1 MRYLLWRKNF
11 KILGGCVNI
20 NYEACNS
27 ILNWLENNCPLNEID
42 YLSKLDAIRLAEQVL
57 KSRDSNV
64 LSFSEILVNFASDKT
79 QNDPY
84 QLKRLYENSDNLM
97 LLLKE
102 IQQSDFVNKTLDYV
116 KGFFP
121 KEFVFS
127 EDINI
132 YFTFNGWIW
141 GDAQFLNYEIKDEK
155 IVLNDLGK
163 MSTLFFN
170 LSCFYKENNKLEDI
184 LNTFRGVFAHELF
197 HCYFDEYNKF
207 YNKKLYL
214 EDKNYIY
221 YLMLNEGIA
230 HHITYQ
236 LICGN
241 NIQFLD
247 KYFSRAVEKF
257 NLEMIDYDLFSEDEY
272 KNFIENGTSGENK
285 FISFTGFHIINEIY
299 KRSGVEGL
307 NNLIIEDLS
316 SFIDLSKNN

>member
-1 MRYLLWRKNF
+1 MRYLLWRKNY
-11 KILGGCVNI
+11 KILGGYVNI
-20 NYEACNS
+20 NYEACNC
-27 ILNWLENNCPLNEID
+27 ILNWLEKDCPLNEID

-57 KSRDSNV
+57 KSTDNTISN
-64 LSFSEILVNFASDKT
+64 FSEILVDFASDKT
-79 QNDPY
+79 RNDPY
-84 QLKRLYENSDNLM
+84 QLKRLYENVDNLR
-97 LLLKE
+97 LLLKK
-102 IQQSDFVNKTLDYV
+102 IQQSDFVNEMLDYV

-141 GDAQFLNYEIKDEK
+141 GDAQFLNYEIKDEQ
-155 IVLNDLGK
+155 IVLNDLGE

-170 LSCFYKENNKLEDI
+170 LSCFYKENNKFEDI

-214 EDKNYIY
+214 VDKNYIY

-241 NIQFLD
+241 NIRFLD
-247 KYFSRAVEKF
+247 KYFSRAVESF
-257 NLEMIDYDLFSEDEY
+257 NLEMKNFDLFNKEEY
-272 KNFIENGTSGENK
+272 KEFIETGTSGKNK
-285 FISFTGFHIINEIY
+285 FISFAGFT
-299 KRSGVEGL
+299 
-307 NNLIIEDLS
+307 
-316 SFIDLSKNN
+316 